1 MNIFMMQH
9 NYQSKYLIIIDSVV
23 NVYNYEKCKF
33 DQPFLSYQP
42 KHIFIG
48 KSKNC
53 PMSEFSQNQ
62 AIVNFDDGNTLLLE
76 CENNEYMYIS
86 GLEIVKFEIEDKII
100 DYISLM
106 GNNKI
111 PNPIA
116 IGEKFTYFLYNRWKF
131 LENDKIE
138 EGTLLNRTN
147 FSLDPFD
154 YHVEKCGVD
163 SFKKIECSLIHSYWL
178 NREEDDDVVEE
189 DIFEQEENLVETTC
203 LNGNNEVVKIFDEK
217 CVICLDRDSIYAFRE
232 CGHQCIFQQCY
243 ENKGDIN
250 ILKCVVCRR

>member
-1 MNIFMMQH
+1 MMQH
-9 NYQSKYLIIIDSVV
+9 NYQSKYLVIIDSVV
-23 NVYNYEKCKF
+23 NVYKYENCKF

-42 KHIFIG
+42 KHFFIG

-53 PMSEFSQNQ
+53 PTTEFSQSEDVV
-62 AIVNFDDGNTLLLE
+62 IFDGNTLLLE
-76 CENNEYMYIS
+76 CENNEYIYIS

-106 GNNKI
+106 GSNIK
-111 PNPIA
+111 PYSIA

-154 YHVEKCGVD
+154 YHIEKCGVD
-163 SFKKIECSLIHSYWL
+163 SFKKTECSLIHSYWL
-178 NREEDDDVVEE
+178 NSEEDDDVVEE
-189 DIFEQEENLVETTC
+189 DIFEQEENLVETTY
-203 LNGNNEVVKIFDEK
+203 LNGNNEVVKIFNEK

-232 CGHQCIFQQCY
+232 CGHQCICQQCY
-243 ENKGDIN
+243 DNKGDID

>member
-9 NYQSKYLIIIDSVV
+9 NYQSKYLVIIDSVV
-23 NVYNYEKCKF
+23 NVYKYEKCKF

-42 KHIFIG
+42 KHNFIG
-48 KSKNC
+48 KSKNG
-53 PMSEFSQNQ
+53 PMTEFSQNQ
-62 AIVNFDDGNTLLLE
+62 DIVSFDDGNTLLLE
-76 CENNEYMYIS
+76 CDNNEYIYIS

-106 GNNKI
+106 GNNII
-111 PNPIA
+111 PYSIA
-116 IGEKFTYFLYNRWKF
+116 IGEKFTCFLYNRWKF

-138 EGTLLNRTN
+138 EDTLLNRTN

-203 LNGNNEVVKIFDEK
+203 FNGNNEVVKIFNEK
-217 CVICLDRDSIYAFRE
+217 CVICLERDSIYAFRE
-232 CGHQCIFQQCY
+232 CGHQCICQQCY
-243 ENKGDIN
+243 ENKGDID